1 MNENLFD
8 TKPMKKARYL
18 MRSKYLRAN
27 KANKY
32 AALKLLF
39 KNAAGKLSGV
49 FMNNPKILENEVLL
63 NFVSHNTG
71 FGRL

>member
-1 MNENLFD
+1 M
-8 TKPMKKARYL
+8 
-18 MRSKYLRAN
+18 SKQRIN
-27 KANKY
+27 KH
-32 AALKLLF
+32 AALKLPF